1 MPSHRL
7 LAPAGS
13 FPILQSTDGITWRGR
28 GPEPI
33 RGIVHGNVKV
43 YEFPRKDSEAAVL
56 TSNDGLTWTRV
67 KRVAES
73 RPQPIPD
80 ALPERIETKTQVTP
94 GLTNGAVIV
103 YLNGRGYQ
111 LRLPLESGPIWY
123 VQASTDLV
131 HWVALNTNVA
141 PSNIMFLVDS
151 NAANFPARF
160 YRAIELP

>member
-73 RPQPIPD
+73 RPQLIPD

-131 HWVALNTNVA
+131 HWVEIATLTNTTGQLICTDA
-141 PSNIMFLVDS
+141 DS
-151 NAANFPARF
+151 SKYPMRF
-160 YRAIELP
+160 YRLMLP